1 MFGFHWTENPRKRAH
16 FPIRQAVIEKNSI
29 QDTVEQSGVGGRGK
43 RSKIIKCNPYR
54 SILCFLLDLRSIL
67 ITCRFHICEYGYV
80 WKFIS
85 NSQISVH
92 VSFAVIHGTCRR
104 RARDFT
110 SLTCASPA
118 GLKQRSTLPSRPS
131 CPTVNRGP
139 FCSLFS
145 ALFFTSVLL
154 CV

>member
-1 MFGFHWTENPRKRAH
+1 MFGFHWTENPRKCAH

-29 QDTVEQSGVGGRGK
+29 H
-43 RSKIIKCNPYR
+43 KIIKCNPYR

-67 ITCRFHICEYGYV
+67 ITCRFHIYEYGYV

-92 VSFAVIHGTCRR
+92 MSFAVIHGTCRR
-104 RARDFT
+104 RAHDFT
-110 SLTCASPA
+110 SLTCASSA
-118 GLKQRSTLPSRPS
+118 GLRQGSTLPSGPS
-131 CPTVNRGP
+131 SPTVNRGP